1 MADGA
6 VRSAGRLD
14 RLDAL
19 RAVAMLWM
27 AAYHFCFD
35 LQHFG
40 LLQPPQNFYA
50 DPFWTVQRTCIVA
63 LFLLCAGAGQALA
76 VQAGQPW
83 PRFWRRWAQVAGCA
97 LLVSIGSMMMFPR
110 SWIFFGV
117 LHGLAVMLVV
127 VRLAVPAGRWL
138 WPLGALALALPAAAS
153 WSAFDAAPLSVL
165 GLGTRKPVTEDWVPI
180 LPWLGVLFWGAAAA
194 RWLADRHP
202 GVLRGPVP
210 RAMRPLA
217 ILGRWS
223 LSFYMLHQPVLI
235 GAILAALWLG
245 RRVVA

>member
-6 VRSAGRLD
+6 VGSAGRLD

-138 WPLGALALALPAAAS
+138 WPSTSAAGRTSSGPCGTAS
-153 WSAFDAAPLSVL
+153 
-165 GLGTRKPVTEDWVPI
+165 
-180 LPWLGVLFWGAAAA
+180 
-194 RWLADRHP
+194 RW
-202 GVLRGPVP
+202 
-210 RAMRPLA
+210 
-217 ILGRWS
+217 
-223 LSFYMLHQPVLI
+223 
-235 GAILAALWLG
+235 
-245 RRVVA
+245 